1 MRRILAATL
10 FVALGAVS
18 PGHANSPGSDDI
30 FVVEASTEHP
40 TVAIG
45 GSVVPFREVT
55 LAAQLPGRI
64 KFLAGIE
71 GDRFEEG
78 TTLVALEEDELL
90 AKRSAAYAQLS
101 SADAQLR
108 NAGVQYSRELWS
120 PQSKS
125 AMGGMGMPNLFDQMF
140 TRPAEEFFGDRDRD
154 AERSADLF
162 ASSTRI
168 EQARSAM
175 LRAQSEIRA
184 IDAKLRDAKS
194 LAPFEGVVM
203 QKFVEEGD
211 TVQPGQPLMKFA
223 DVTWLQVE
231 VDVPARLAQGLQSM
245 MILKAAA
252 TFDDHAEPVDVRVAQ
267 VYPMADVQRHTIKV
281 KFDIP
286 QGVSKPGMYAKIL
299 IPDAS
304 VRAGLKQLPAI
315 PTTAIRYRGSLP
327 IVYIKN
333 MDGIAELRMIREGK
347 RMANGMTTVLSGI
360 AEGDMVYANPG
371 PGILTPPP
379 LPAEPEAD

>member
-223 DVTWLQVE
+223 DVTWMQVE